1 LIFLNFGFL
10 GFFLFGQPIISEGG
24 NIMTTKRVHPGVEQM
39 KKALADGKC
48 SRREFL
54 RTVTLLG
61 VSATAAYSM
70 VGLPDFISSAQAA
83 TQKKGGV
90 LKFAMQVG
98 EMADPGTYS
107 WTERSIVARHIIEYL
122 VQTGPDNITRPY
134 LAESWDATDDL
145 KTWTFHL
152 RKGIKW
158 SNGDDFIADD
168 VVFNF
173 TRWLDPKTGSSNLG
187 LFDSMLEETGEKDAK
202 GNPLKRMIKNAV
214 QKVDNHTV
222 RLNLK
227 SPVLSIPENLY
238 NYPTGIVNRNFEKE
252 GGDLSKNPV
261 GTGPYTLT
269 EFRVGE
275 LAVLKKRKEP
285 YWGGE
290 VFLDEIRFIDLG
302 EDAGA
307 YLAAIASKQVD
318 GLYMLDLTTLD
329 AAKNI
334 PGIKV
339 VSIPST
345 QTGVIRMK
353 VTEKPFDDIRV
364 RKAVQKTCDAKR
376 QLDIAHR
383 GLGIVG
389 EHHHVAKIHPEY
401 FALPP
406 FKQDIAGAKKLL
418 AEAGYPDGIELTCN
432 VGNTDG
438 VWEQD
443 SVAVLK
449 EDAAKAGINI
459 KMNKMPSA
467 QYWDN
472 WTKAPL
478 SLTSWTHRP
487 LAVMVLGLAYR
498 TGVPWNESSYANPE
512 FDAAL
517 NEAESELDVEK
528 RRAKMEKV
536 EKILQDD
543 AVLVQPFFRS
553 VFTAVRDNV
562 VGFAMHPTRYYRFHK
577 ISRA

>member
-1 LIFLNFGFL
+1 VNSEVFDFPDNPLFLK
-10 GFFLFGQPIISEGG
+10 GG
-24 NIMTTKRVHPGVEQM
+24 NIIMTTKKEHPGVERM
-39 KKALADGKC
+39 RKSLAEGKC

-61 VSATAAYSM
+61 VSATAAYGM
-70 VGLPDFISSAQAA
+70 AGLPDFMSSAQAA
-83 TQKKGGV
+83 GHKKGGV
-90 LKFAMQVG
+90 LKYGMQVQ
-98 EMADPGTYS
+98 EMADPATYS
-107 WTERSIVARHIIEYL
+107 WTQKSIVARHIIEYL
-122 VQTGPDNITRPY
+122 VETGPDNITRPA
-134 LAESWDATDDL
+134 LAESWEASADL

-187 LFDSMLEETGEKDAK
+187 LFDAMLEETGEKDSK
-202 GNPLKRMIKNAV
+202 GNPVKRMSKNAV
-214 QKVDNHTV
+214 EKVDNHTV
-222 RLNLK
+222 RLNLN
-227 SPVLSIPENLY
+227 SPVLAIPENLY
-238 NYPTGIVNRNFEKE
+238 NYPTGIVHRNFEKE

-261 GTGPYTLT
+261 GTGPYTLA

-285 YWGGE
+285 WWGGE
-290 VFLDEIRFIDLG
+290 VYLDEIRIVDLG
-302 EDAGA
+302 EDPGA
-307 YLAAIASKQVD
+307 YLAAIASQQVD
-318 GLYMLDLTTLD
+318 VIYALDLTTLE

-339 VSIPST
+339 VEIPST

-353 VTEKPFDDIRV
+353 VNKKPFTDIRV
-364 RKAVQKTCDAKR
+364 RKALQKTCDARR

-383 GLGIVG
+383 GLGIVA

-406 FKQDIAGAKKLL
+406 FEQDIEGAKKLL

-459 KMNKMPSA
+459 KMNVMPQA
-467 QYWDN
+467 QYWDV

-512 FDAAL
+512 WDKAL
-517 NEAESELDVEK
+517 TEAESTFNVEE
-528 RRAKMEKV
+528 RRVKMEKV

-543 AVLVQPFFRS
+543 AVMIQPFFRS

-562 VGFAMHPTRYYRFHK
+562 VGFEMHPTRYYRFHK
-577 ISRA
+577 VSLA

>member
-1 LIFLNFGFL
+1 
-10 GFFLFGQPIISEGG
+10 
-24 NIMTTKRVHPGVEQM
+24 M
-39 KKALADGKC
+39 KKKKTIHPAIHDFKVDLDKGRIT
-48 SRREFL
+48 RREFL
-54 RTVTLLG
+54 RYATLLG
-61 VSATAAYSM
+61 MSAAAAGQM
-70 VGLPDFISSAQAA
+70 AGFMWPKKAFAAQ
-83 TQKKGGV
+83 KRGGV
-90 LKFAMQVG
+90 LRFGMQVQ

-107 WTERSIVARHIIEYL
+107 WTQKSIVSRHMVEYM

-134 LAESWDATDDL
+134 LAESWEASDDL
-145 KTWTFHL
+145 KSWTFHL

-187 LFDSMLEETGEKDAK
+187 LFDAMLEETGAKDAK
-202 GNPLKRMIKNAV
+202 GNPVKRMTSNAV
-214 QKVDNHTV
+214 QKIDNHTV
-222 RLNLK
+222 RLNLN

-238 NYPTGIVNRNFEKE
+238 NYPTGIVHRNFEKE

-290 VFLDEIRFIDLG
+290 VFLDEVRFVDLG

-318 GLYMLDLTTLD
+318 AIYGLDLTTLE

-339 VSIPST
+339 VEIPST

-353 VTEKPFDDIRV
+353 VTEKPFTDIRV
-364 RKAVQKTCDAKR
+364 RRAVQKTCDAQR

-383 GLGIVG
+383 GLGIVA

-401 FALPP
+401 FALPA

-418 AEAGYPDGIELTCN
+418 AEAGYPNGIELSCN

-459 KMNKMPSA
+459 KMNVMPQA
-467 QYWDN
+467 QYWDV

-512 FDAAL
+512 WDKAL
-517 NEAESELDVEK
+517 TEAESTLNVEQ
-528 RRAKMEKV
+528 RRTKMEKV

-543 AVLVQPFFRS
+543 AVMIQPFFRS

-562 VGFAMHPTRYYRFHK
+562 VGFEMHPTRYYRFHK
-577 ISRA
+577 VSLA

>member
-1 LIFLNFGFL
+1 MMDEKKKQTN
-10 GFFLFGQPIISEGG
+10 Q
-24 NIMTTKRVHPGVEQM
+24 RVHPGVEEM

-70 VGLPDFISSAQAA
+70 AGLPNFVSSAYAA
-83 TQKKGGV
+83 QKKGGV
-90 LKFAMQVG
+90 LKFGMQVQ
-98 EMADPGTYS
+98 EMADPATYS
-107 WTERSIVARHIIEYL
+107 WTQKSIVARHIIEYL
-122 VQTGPDNITRPY
+122 VETGPDNITRPY
-134 LAESWDATDDL
+134 LAESWEASDDL

-152 RKGIKW
+152 RKGVKW
-158 SNGDDFIADD
+158 SNGDDFNADD

-187 LFDSMLEETGEKDAK
+187 LFNAMLEETGKKDAK
-202 GNPLKRMIKNAV
+202 GNPIKRMTKNAV
-214 QKVDNHTV
+214 QKVDSHTV
-222 RLNLK
+222 RLNLN

-238 NYPTGIVNRNFEKE
+238 NYPTGIVHRNFEKE

-269 EFRVGE
+269 EFKVGE

-290 VFLDEIRFIDLG
+290 VFLDGVRFIDLG

-318 GLYMLDLTTLD
+318 GIYGLDLTTLE

-353 VTEKPFDDIRV
+353 VNKKPFTDIRV
-364 RKAVQKTCDAKR
+364 RKAVQKTCDARR
-376 QLDIAHR
+376 QLDIAHQ
-383 GLGIVG
+383 GLGIVA
-389 EHHHVAKIHPEY
+389 EHHHVATIHPEY

-406 FKQDIAGAKKLL
+406 FKQDIEGAKKLL

-432 VGNTDG
+432 VGNTEG

-459 KMNKMPSA
+459 KMNVMPQA
-467 QYWDN
+467 QYWDV

-487 LAVMVLGLAYR
+487 LAVMVLSLAYR

-517 NEAESELDVEK
+517 TEAESTLDVEH

-536 EKILQDD
+536 EKILQGD
-543 AVLVQPFFRS
+543 AVMVQPFFRS

-562 VGFAMHPTRYYRFHK
+562 VGFEMHPTRYYRFHK
-577 ISRA
+577 VSLA

>member
-1 LIFLNFGFL
+1 MK
-10 GFFLFGQPIISEGG
+10 EK
-24 NIMTTKRVHPGVEQM
+24 KRVHPAIHDFKVDMDKGRIT
-39 KKALADGKC
+39 
-48 SRREFL
+48 RREFL
-54 RTVTLLG
+54 RYATLLG
-61 VSATAAYSM
+61 MSTVAASQM
-70 VGLPDFISSAQAA
+70 AGFTWPKKAFAAQ
-83 TQKKGGV
+83 KRGGV
-90 LKFAMQVG
+90 LRFGMQVQ

-107 WTERSIVARHIIEYL
+107 WTQKSIVSRHMVEYL
-122 VQTGPDNITRPY
+122 VETGPDNITRPY
-134 LAESWDATDDL
+134 LAESWEASADL

-152 RKGIKW
+152 RKGVKW
-158 SNGDDFIADD
+158 SNGDDFNADD

-187 LFDSMLEETGEKDAK
+187 LFDAMLEETGEKDAK
-202 GNPLKRMIKNAV
+202 GNPVKRMIPNAV

-222 RLNLK
+222 KLNLK

-238 NYPTGIVNRNFEKE
+238 NYPTAIVNRNFEKD

-285 YWGGE
+285 YWGGD
-290 VFLDEIRFIDLG
+290 VFLDEIRFVDLG

-318 GLYMLDLTTLD
+318 GIYNLDLTTLE

-334 PGIKV
+334 PGIKIAE
-339 VSIPST
+339 IPST

-364 RKAVQKTCDAKR
+364 RRAVQKTCDAQR

-383 GLGIVG
+383 GLGIVA

-406 FKQDIAGAKKLL
+406 IKRDIEGAKKLL
-418 AEAGYPDGIELTCN
+418 AEAGYPNGIEMSCN
-432 VGNTDG
+432 VGNAEG

-459 KMNKMPSA
+459 KMNVMPQA
-467 QYWDN
+467 QYWDV

-498 TGVPWNESSYANPE
+498 TGVPWNESSYANPKW
-512 FDAAL
+512 DAAL
-517 NEAESELDVEK
+517 TEAESTLDVEK
-528 RRAKMEKV
+528 RRVKMEKV

-543 AVLVQPFFRS
+543 AVMVQPFFRA

-562 VGFAMHPTRYYRFHK
+562 VGFEMHPTRYYRFHK
-577 ISRA
+577 VSLA

>member
-1 LIFLNFGFL
+1 
-10 GFFLFGQPIISEGG
+10 
-24 NIMTTKRVHPGVEQM
+24 MTTKREHPGVKEM

-70 VGLPDFISSAQAA
+70 AGLPDFISSAHAA
-83 TQKKGGV
+83 QKKGGV
-90 LKFAMQVG
+90 LKFGMQVQ

-107 WTERSIVARHIIEYL
+107 WTQKSIVARHIVEYL
-122 VQTGPDNITRPY
+122 VETGPDNVTRPY
-134 LAESWDATDDL
+134 LAESWEASDDL

-158 SNGDDFIADD
+158 SNGDEFNADD

-187 LFDSMLEETGEKDAK
+187 LFDAMLEETGEKDDK
-202 GNPLKRMIKNAV
+202 GNPVKRMIKNAV

-222 RLNLK
+222 KLNLK
-227 SPVLSIPENLY
+227 SPVLAIPENLY
-238 NYPTGIVNRNFEKE
+238 NYPTAIVHRNFEKD

-261 GTGPYTLT
+261 GTGPYTLA

-285 YWGGE
+285 YWAGE
-290 VFLDEIRFIDLG
+290 VFLDEIRFVDLG

-307 YLAAIASKQVD
+307 YLAAIASQQVD
-318 GLYMLDLTTLD
+318 AIYGLDLTTLE

-339 VSIPST
+339 VEIPST

-383 GLGIVG
+383 GLGIVA
-389 EHHHVAKIHPEY
+389 EHMHVAKIHPEY

-406 FKQDIAGAKKLL
+406 YEQDIEGAKKLL
-418 AEAGYPDGIELTCN
+418 AEAGYPDGIELSCN
-432 VGNTDG
+432 VGNTEG

-459 KMNKMPSA
+459 KMNVMPQA
-467 QYWDN
+467 QYWDV

-512 FDAAL
+512 WDKAL
-517 NEAESELDVEK
+517 TEAESTLDVEQ
-528 RRAKMEKV
+528 RRVKMEKV

-543 AVLVQPFFRS
+543 AVMVQPFFRA

-562 VGFAMHPTRYYRFHK
+562 VGFEMHPTRYYRFHK
-577 ISRA
+577 VSLA

>member
-1 LIFLNFGFL
+1 
-10 GFFLFGQPIISEGG
+10 
-24 NIMTTKRVHPGVEQM
+24 MTTKREHPGVEIM
-39 KKALADGKC
+39 KSALADGKC

-70 VGLPDFISSAQAA
+70 AGLPDIISSAHAA
-83 TQKKGGV
+83 QKKGGV
-90 LKFAMQVG
+90 LKFGMQVQ
-98 EMADPGTYS
+98 EMADPATYS
-107 WTERSIVARHIIEYL
+107 WTQKSILARHIIEYL
-122 VQTGPDNITRPY
+122 VETGPDNVTRPY
-134 LAESWDATDDL
+134 LAESWEASDDL
-145 KTWTFHL
+145 KTWIFHL
-152 RKGIKW
+152 RKGVKW
-158 SNGDDFIADD
+158 SNGDDFNADD

-187 LFDSMLEETGEKDAK
+187 LFDAMLEETGEKDAK
-202 GNPLKRMIKNAV
+202 GNPVKRMIKNAV
-214 QKVDNHTV
+214 QKVDEHTV

-227 SPVLSIPENLY
+227 SPVLAIPENLY
-238 NYPTGIVNRNFEKE
+238 NYPTGIVHRDFEKE

-275 LAVLKKRKEP
+275 RARLKKRKEP

-290 VFLDEIRFIDLG
+290 VFLDEILFVDLG

-307 YLAAIASKQVD
+307 YLAAIASNQVD
-318 GLYMLDLTTLD
+318 AIYNLDLTTLE

-353 VTEKPFDDIRV
+353 VTEKPFTDIRV
-364 RKAVQKTCDAKR
+364 RKAVQKTCDAQR

-383 GLGIVG
+383 GLGIVA

-406 FKQDIAGAKKLL
+406 FKRDIEGAKKLL
-418 AEAGYPDGIELTCN
+418 AEAGYPDGIELSCN
-432 VGNTDG
+432 VGNTEG

-459 KMNKMPSA
+459 KMNVMPQA
-467 QYWDN
+467 QYWDV

-517 NEAESELDVEK
+517 TAAESTLNVEQ
-528 RRAKMEKV
+528 RRIKMEKV

-543 AVLVQPFFRS
+543 AVLIQPFFRA

-562 VGFAMHPTRYYRFHK
+562 VGFEMHPTRYYRFHK
-577 ISRA
+577 VSLT

>member
-1 LIFLNFGFL
+1 MK
-10 GFFLFGQPIISEGG
+10 EK
-24 NIMTTKRVHPGVEQM
+24 KRVHPAIHDFKVDMDKGRIT
-39 KKALADGKC
+39 
-48 SRREFL
+48 RREFL
-54 RTVTLLG
+54 RYATLLG
-61 VSATAAYSM
+61 MSTVAASQM
-70 VGLPDFISSAQAA
+70 AGFTWPKKAFAAQ
-83 TQKKGGV
+83 KRGGV
-90 LKFAMQVG
+90 LRFGMQVQ

-107 WTERSIVARHIIEYL
+107 WTQKSIVSRHMVEYL
-122 VQTGPDNITRPY
+122 VETGPDNITRPY
-134 LAESWDATDDL
+134 LAESWEASADL

-152 RKGIKW
+152 RKGVKW
-158 SNGDDFIADD
+158 SNGDDFNADD

-187 LFDSMLEETGEKDAK
+187 LFDAMLEETGEKDAK
-202 GNPLKRMIKNAV
+202 GNPVKRMIPNAV

-222 RLNLK
+222 KLNLK

-238 NYPTGIVNRNFEKE
+238 NYPTAIVNRNFEKD

-285 YWGGE
+285 YWGGD
-290 VFLDEIRFIDLG
+290 VFLDEIRFVDLG

-318 GLYMLDLTTLD
+318 GIYNLDLTTLE

-334 PGIKV
+334 PGIKIAE
-339 VSIPST
+339 IPST

-364 RKAVQKTCDAKR
+364 RRAVQKTCDAQR

-383 GLGIVG
+383 GLGIVA

-406 FKQDIAGAKKLL
+406 IKRDIEGAKKLL
-418 AEAGYPDGIELTCN
+418 AEAGYPNGIEMSCN
-432 VGNTDG
+432 VGNAEG

-443 SVAVLK
+443 SAAVLK

-459 KMNKMPSA
+459 KMNVMPQA
-467 QYWDN
+467 QYWDV

-498 TGVPWNESSYANPE
+498 TGVPWNESSYANPKW
-512 FDAAL
+512 DAAL
-517 NEAESELDVEK
+517 TEAESTLDVEK
-528 RRAKMEKV
+528 RRVKMEKV

-543 AVLVQPFFRS
+543 AVMVQPFFRA

-562 VGFAMHPTRYYRFHK
+562 VGFEMHPTRYYRFHK
-577 ISRA
+577 VSLA

>member
-1 LIFLNFGFL
+1 
-10 GFFLFGQPIISEGG
+10 
-24 NIMTTKRVHPGVEQM
+24 MTTKREHPGVEQM
-39 KKALADGKC
+39 RKALADGKC

-70 VGLPDFISSAQAA
+70 AGLPNFISSAHAA
-83 TQKKGGV
+83 QKKGGV
-90 LKFAMQVG
+90 LKFGMQVQ

-107 WTERSIVARHIIEYL
+107 WTQKSIVARHIIEYL
-122 VQTGPDNITRPY
+122 VETGPDNITRPY
-134 LAESWDATDDL
+134 LAESWEASDDL

-158 SNGDDFIADD
+158 SNGDDFDADD

-187 LFDSMLEETGEKDAK
+187 LFDAMLEETGEKDAK
-202 GNPLKRMIKNAV
+202 GNPVKRMMKNAV
-214 QKVDNHTV
+214 QKVDAHTV
-222 RLNLK
+222 KLNLK

-238 NYPTGIVNRNFEKE
+238 NYPTGIVHRNFEKE

-269 EFRVGE
+269 EFKVGE

-290 VFLDEIRFIDLG
+290 VFLDEVRFVDLG

-318 GLYMLDLTTLD
+318 AIYGLDLTTLE

-339 VSIPST
+339 VEIPST

-353 VTEKPFDDIRV
+353 VTEKPFTDIRV
-364 RKAVQKTCDAKR
+364 RKALQKTCDAQR

-383 GLGIVG
+383 GLGIVA

-406 FKQDIAGAKKLL
+406 FKQDIEGAKKLL
-418 AEAGYPDGIELTCN
+418 AEAGFPNGIELTCN

-459 KMNKMPSA
+459 KMNVMPQA
-467 QYWDN
+467 QYWDV

-512 FDAAL
+512 WDKAL
-517 NEAESELDVEK
+517 TEAESTLDVES

-543 AVLVQPFFRS
+543 AVMIQPFFRS

-562 VGFAMHPTRYYRFHK
+562 VGFEMHPTRYYRFHK
-577 ISRA
+577 VSLA

>member
-1 LIFLNFGFL
+1 MAEKKDKLL
-10 GFFLFGQPIISEGG
+10 
-24 NIMTTKRVHPGVEQM
+24 TKRMHPGVEEM
-39 KKALADGKC
+39 KKSLMEGKC

-54 RTVTLLG
+54 RTTTLLG
-61 VSATAAYSM
+61 ISATTAYSLASSIL
-70 VGLPDFISSAQAA
+70 GKDILPDLISTAHAG
-83 TQKKGGV
+83 QKKGGV
-90 LKFAMQVG
+90 LKYAMQVQ
-98 EMADPGTYS
+98 EMADPATWS
-107 WTERSIVARHIIEYL
+107 WTQKSIVGRHVVEYM
-122 VQTGPDNITRPY
+122 VITGPDNITRPG
-134 LAESWDATDDL
+134 LAESWEASDDL

-152 RKGIKW
+152 RKGVKW

-187 LFDSMLEETGEKDAK
+187 LFNAMIEETGEKDAK
-202 GNPLKRMIKNAV
+202 GNPIKRMIKNAV
-214 QKVDNHTV
+214 EKVDDHTV

-238 NYPTGIVNRNFEKE
+238 NYPTAIVHRNFEKE

-261 GTGPYTLT
+261 GTGPYTLS
-269 EFRVGE
+269 EFKVGE
-275 LAVLKKRKEP
+275 IAVLTKRKEP

-290 VFLDEIRFIDLG
+290 VFLDEIRIIDLG

-318 GLYMLDLTTLD
+318 ALYALDLTTLE

-353 VTEKPFDDIRV
+353 VTEKPFTDVRV
-364 RKAVQKTCDAKR
+364 RKAVQKTCDAQR
-376 QLDIAHR
+376 QLDIAHQ
-383 GLGIVG
+383 GLGIVA
-389 EHHHVAKIHPEY
+389 EHHHVASIHPEY
-401 FALPP
+401 FKLPP

-418 AEAGYPDGIELTCN
+418 AEAGYPNGIEVTCN

-438 VWEQD
+438 VWEQN

-459 KMNKMPSA
+459 KMNVMPQA
-467 QYWDN
+467 QYWDV

-498 TGVPWNESSYANPE
+498 AGVPWNESSYNNPA

-517 NEAESELDVEK
+517 NEAEATLNVEA

-553 VFTAVRDNV
+553 VFTAVSDKV
-562 VGFAMHPTRYYRFHK
+562 VGFEMDPVRYYRFHK
-577 ISRA
+577 VSLA

>member
-1 LIFLNFGFL
+1 
-10 GFFLFGQPIISEGG
+10 
-24 NIMTTKRVHPGVEQM
+24 MTTKRVHPGVEQM
-39 KKALADGKC
+39 KKSLANGKC

-70 VGLPDFISSAQAA
+70 AGMILGKDVLPDVISSAQAA

-90 LKFAMQVG
+90 LKFGMQVQ

-107 WTERSIVARHIIEYL
+107 WTQKSVVARHIIEYL
-122 VQTGPDNITRPY
+122 VETGPDNITRPY
-134 LAESWDATDDL
+134 LAESWEASDDL

-158 SNGDDFIADD
+158 SNGDDFNADD

-187 LFDSMLEETGEKDAK
+187 LFDAMLEETGEKDAK
-202 GNPLKRMIKNAV
+202 GNPIKRMTPGAV
-214 QKVDNHTV
+214 QKVDPHTV
-222 RLNLK
+222 RLNLNT
-227 SPVLSIPENLY
+227 PVLAIPENLY
-238 NYPTGIVNRNFEKE
+238 NYPTGIVHRNFEKE
-252 GGDLSKNPV
+252 GKDLSKNPV

-269 EFRVGE
+269 KFRVGE

-290 VFLDEIRFIDLG
+290 VFLDEVRFVDLG

-318 GLYMLDLTTLD
+318 GIFNLDLTTLE

-353 VTEKPFDDIRV
+353 VNKKPFDDIRV
-364 RKAVQKTCDAKR
+364 RKAVQKTCDARR

-383 GLGIVG
+383 GLGIVA
-389 EHHHVAKIHPEY
+389 EHHHVATIHPEY

-406 FKQDIAGAKKLL
+406 FEQDIEGAKKLL
-418 AEAGYPDGIELTCN
+418 AEAGYPNGIELTCN
-432 VGNTDG
+432 VGNTQG

-443 SVAVLK
+443 SVAV
-449 EDAAKAGINI
+449 
-459 KMNKMPSA
+459 
-467 QYWDN
+467 WDV

-498 TGVPWNESSYANPE
+498 TGVPWNESSYANSE
-512 FDAAL
+512 WDAAL
-517 NEAESELDVEK
+517 TAAESTLNVEQ

-562 VGFAMHPTRYYRFHK
+562 VGFEMHPTQYYRFHK
-577 ISRA
+577 VSLA

>member
-1 LIFLNFGFL
+1 
-10 GFFLFGQPIISEGG
+10 
-24 NIMTTKRVHPGVEQM
+24 M
-39 KKALADGKC
+39 KKRETLHPAIYDFKADMDKGKIT
-48 SRREFL
+48 RRDFL
-54 RTVTLLG
+54 RYATLLG
-61 VSATAAYSM
+61 MSAVAASQM
-70 VGLPDFISSAQAA
+70 AGLSWPKKVFAA
-83 TQKKGGV
+83 EPKRGGV
-90 LKFAMQVG
+90 LRFGMQVQ
-98 EMADPGTYS
+98 EMADPATYS
-107 WTERSIVARHIIEYL
+107 WTQKSIVARHTIEYL
-122 VQTGPDNITRPY
+122 VVTGPDNITRPY
-134 LAESWDATDDL
+134 LAESWEASDDL

-152 RKGIKW
+152 RKGVKW
-158 SNGDDFIADD
+158 SNGDDFNADD

-187 LFDSMLEETGEKDAK
+187 LFDAMLEETGEKDAK
-202 GNPLKRMIKNAV
+202 GNPVKRMTPGAV

-238 NYPTGIVNRNFEKE
+238 NYPTGIVHRNFEKE

-269 EFRVGE
+269 EFKVGE

-290 VFLDEIRFIDLG
+290 VFLDEIRFVDLG

-318 GLYMLDLTTLD
+318 GIYNLDLTTLE

-353 VTEKPFDDIRV
+353 VTEKPFTDIRV
-364 RKAVQKTCDAKR
+364 RKAVQKTCDAQR

-383 GLGIVG
+383 GLGIVA

-406 FKQDIAGAKKLL
+406 FKQDIEGAKKLL
-418 AEAGYPDGIELTCN
+418 AEAGYPNGIELSCN

-459 KMNKMPSA
+459 KMNVMPQA
-467 QYWDN
+467 QYWDV

-512 FDAAL
+512 WDKAL
-517 NEAESELDVEK
+517 TEAESTLDVEK

-543 AVLVQPFFRS
+543 AVMVQPFFRS
-553 VFTAVRDNV
+553 VFTAIRDNV
-562 VGFAMHPTRYYRFHK
+562 VGFEMHPTRYYRFHK
-577 ISRA
+577 VSLT

>member
-1 LIFLNFGFL
+1 
-10 GFFLFGQPIISEGG
+10 
-24 NIMTTKRVHPGVEQM
+24 MTTKKVHPGVEQM
-39 KKALADGKC
+39 KKALLDGKC

-70 VGLPDFISSAQAA
+70 AGLPAFVSPAHAA
-83 TQKKGGV
+83 QKKGGV
-90 LKFAMQVG
+90 LKYAMQVQ
-98 EMADPGTYS
+98 EMADPATWS
-107 WTERSIVARHIIEYL
+107 WTQKSIVGRHIVEYL
-122 VQTGPDNITRPY
+122 VETGPDNITRPG
-134 LAESWDATDDL
+134 LATSWEASDDL
-145 KTWTFHL
+145 KSWTFHL
-152 RKGIKW
+152 RKGVKW
-158 SNGDDFIADD
+158 SNGDDFNADD

-187 LFDSMLEETGEKDAK
+187 LFDAMLEETGEKDDK
-202 GNPLKRMIKNAV
+202 GNPIKRMSKNAV
-214 QKVDNHTV
+214 QKVDEHTV
-222 RLNLK
+222 KLNLN
-227 SPVLSIPENLY
+227 SPVLAIPENLY
-238 NYPTGIVNRNFEKE
+238 NYPTAIVHRNFEKE

-269 EFRVGE
+269 EFKVGE
-275 LAVLKKRKEP
+275 LAILKKRNAKW
-285 YWGGE
+285 WGGD
-290 VFLDEIRFIDLG
+290 VYLDEIRIVDLG

-318 GLYMLDLTTLD
+318 VIYALDLTTLE

-339 VSIPST
+339 VDIPST

-353 VTEKPFDDIRV
+353 VTEKPFTDIRV
-364 RKAVQKTCDAKR
+364 RKAVQLTCDAQR
-376 QLDIAHR
+376 QLDIAHQ

-406 FKQDIAGAKKLL
+406 FKQNIAEAKKLL
-418 AEAGYPDGIELTCN
+418 AEAGYPDGIEMSCN

-459 KMNKMPSA
+459 KMNVMPMA
-467 QYWDN
+467 QYWDV

-517 NEAESELDVEK
+517 TAAESTLNVED
-528 RRAKMEKV
+528 RRVKMEKV

-543 AVLVQPFFRS
+543 AVLIQPFFRA
-553 VFTAVRDNV
+553 VFTAVREDV
-562 VGFAMHPTRYYRFHK
+562 VGFEMHPTRYYRFHK
-577 ISRA
+577 VSLA

>member
-1 LIFLNFGFL
+1 MAEKKDE
-10 GFFLFGQPIISEGG
+10 IST
-24 NIMTTKRVHPGVEQM
+24 NRVHPGVKEM
-39 KKALADGKC
+39 EKSLAEGKC

-54 RTVTLLG
+54 RTTTLLG
-61 VSATAAYSM
+61 LSAATAYSLA
-70 VGLPDFISSAQAA
+70 GTILGENIFPDLVSTVHAS
-83 TQKKGGV
+83 QKKGGL
-90 LKFAMQVG
+90 LKFGMVVQ
-98 EMADPGTYS
+98 EMADPATYS
-107 WTERSIVARHIIEYL
+107 WTEKSVVARHIVEYM
-122 VQTGPDNITRPY
+122 VETGSDNVTRPG
-134 LAESWDATDDL
+134 LAESWEASDDL
-145 KTWTFHL
+145 KTWIFHL
-152 RKGIKW
+152 RKGVKW
-158 SNGDDFIADD
+158 SNGDDFNADD

-187 LFDSMLEETGEKDAK
+187 LFNTMLEETGEKDKK
-202 GNPLKRMIKNAV
+202 GNPVKRMIKNAV
-214 QKVDNHTV
+214 EKVDDHTV
-222 RLNLK
+222 KLNLNA
-227 SPVLSIPENLY
+227 PALSIPESLY
-238 NYPTGIVNRNFEKE
+238 NYPTAIVHRNFEKE

-261 GTGPYTLT
+261 GTGPYALT
-269 EFRVGE
+269 EFKVGE
-275 LAVLKKRKEP
+275 KAVLIKRKEP

-302 EDAGA
+302 QDAGA

-318 GLYMLDLTTLD
+318 ALYELDLTTLE

-364 RKAVQKTCDAKR
+364 RKAVQKTCDAQR
-376 QLDIAHR
+376 QLDIAHQ

-389 EHHHVAKIHPEY
+389 EHHHVATIHPEY
-401 FALPP
+401 FKLPP
-406 FKQDIAGAKKLL
+406 VKQDIAGAKKLL

-432 VGNTDG
+432 VGNTNG
-438 VWEQD
+438 TWEQN
-443 SVAVLK
+443 SVAILK

-459 KMNKMPSA
+459 KMNVMPSA
-467 QYWDN
+467 QYWDV

-498 TGVPWNESSYANPE
+498 AGVPWNESSYDNPA

-517 NEAESELDVEK
+517 TDAESTLDIEK

-543 AVLVQPFFRS
+543 AVMVQPFFRS
-553 VFTAVRDNV
+553 VFTAASEDV
-562 VGFAMHPTRYYRFHK
+562 VGFEMHPTRYYRFHK
-577 ISRA
+577 VSLA

>member
-1 LIFLNFGFL
+1 
-10 GFFLFGQPIISEGG
+10 
-24 NIMTTKRVHPGVEQM
+24 MATKREHPGVEEM
-39 KKALADGKC
+39 RKALADGKC

-61 VSATAAYSM
+61 VSATAAYGM
-70 VGLPDFISSAQAA
+70 AGLPDFISSAHAA
-83 TQKKGGV
+83 GQKKGGV
-90 LKFAMQVG
+90 LKYGMQVQ
-98 EMADPGTYS
+98 EMADPATYS
-107 WTERSIVARHIIEYL
+107 WTQKSIVARHIIEYL
-122 VQTGPDNITRPY
+122 VETGPDNVTRPG
-134 LAESWDATDDL
+134 LASSWEASDDL

-152 RKGIKW
+152 RKGVKW

-187 LFDSMLEETGEKDAK
+187 LFDAMLEETGEKDSK
-202 GNPLKRMIKNAV
+202 GNPVKRMSKNAV
-214 QKVDNHTV
+214 EKVDNHTV
-222 RLNLK
+222 RLNLN
-227 SPVLSIPENLY
+227 SPVLAIPENLY
-238 NYPTGIVNRNFEKE
+238 NYPTGIVHRDFEKE

-261 GTGPYTLT
+261 GTGPYTLS

-275 LAVLKKRKEP
+275 LAVLKKRKEAW
-285 YWGGE
+285 WGGE
-290 VFLDEIRFIDLG
+290 VYLDEIRIVDLG

-307 YLAAIASKQVD
+307 YLAAIASQQVD
-318 GLYMLDLTTLD
+318 VIYNLDLTTLE

-353 VTEKPFDDIRV
+353 VNKKPFTDIRV

-376 QLDIAHR
+376 QLDIAHQ
-383 GLGIVG
+383 GLGIEA

-406 FKQDIAGAKKLL
+406 FEQDIEGAKKLL
-418 AEAGYPDGIELTCN
+418 AEAGYPDGIDLTCN

-459 KMNKMPSA
+459 KMNVMPQA
-467 QYWDN
+467 QYWDV

-512 FDAAL
+512 WDKAL
-517 NEAESELDVEK
+517 TEAESTFNVEE

-543 AVLVQPFFRS
+543 AVMIQPFFRA

-562 VGFAMHPTRYYRFHK
+562 VGFEMHPTRYYRFHK
-577 ISRA
+577 VSLA

>member
-1 LIFLNFGFL
+1 LRATFKITAFFYHANRSFLK
-10 GFFLFGQPIISEGG
+10 GG
-24 NIMTTKRVHPGVEQM
+24 NIMTTDREHPGVEQM
-39 KKALADGKC
+39 RKALADGKC

-70 VGLPDFISSAQAA
+70 AGLPDFISSAQAA
-83 TQKKGGV
+83 SQKKGGV
-90 LKFAMQVG
+90 LKYGMQVQ
-98 EMADPGTYS
+98 EMADPATYS
-107 WTERSIVARHIIEYL
+107 WTQKSIVARHIIEYL
-122 VQTGPDNITRPY
+122 VETGPDNITRPA
-134 LAESWDATDDL
+134 LAERWEASEDL
-145 KTWTFHL
+145 KTWTFYL
-152 RKGIKW
+152 RKGVKW
-158 SNGDDFIADD
+158 SNGDEFNADD

-173 TRWLDPKTGSSNLG
+173 NRWLDPKTGSSNLG
-187 LFDSMLEETGEKDAK
+187 LFDAMLEATGEKDKK
-202 GNPLKRMIKNAV
+202 GNPVKRMSKNAV
-214 QKVDNHTV
+214 EKVDSHTV
-222 RLNLK
+222 RLNLN
-227 SPVLSIPENLY
+227 SPVLAIPENLY
-238 NYPTGIVNRNFEKE
+238 NYPTGIVHRNFEKE

-275 LAVLKKRKEP
+275 MAVLKKRKAP
-285 YWGGE
+285 WWGGE
-290 VFLDEIRFIDLG
+290 VFLDEIRIIDLG

-307 YLAAIASKQVD
+307 YLAAIASQQVD
-318 GLYMLDLTTLD
+318 VIYNLDLTTLE

-353 VTEKPFDDIRV
+353 VNKKPFDDIRV

-383 GLGIVG
+383 GLGIEG

-406 FKQDIAGAKKLL
+406 FEQDIEGAKKLL
-418 AEAGYPDGIELTCN
+418 AEAGYPNGIELTCN

-459 KMNKMPSA
+459 KMNVMPQA
-467 QYWDN
+467 QYWDV

-512 FDAAL
+512 WDKAL
-517 NEAESELDVEK
+517 TEAESTLNVEE
-528 RRAKMEKV
+528 RRKKMDKV

-543 AVLVQPFFRS
+543 AVMVQPFFRA
-553 VFTAVRDNV
+553 VFTAVRENV
-562 VGFAMHPTRYYRFHK
+562 VGFEMHPTRYYRFHNV
-577 ISRA
+577 SLA